1 MAAGGSLHTGHAVR
15 WNGKGADVHVHGFVI
30 HPILTRKETK
40 NKTVGM
46 GEFIFLQHVDRDDDK
61 FFIGSKP
68 FDFFVG
74 MMWKIIMAGKM
85 TYASSPELLDMA
97 KAQTQAMINVARI
110 RLEQIRLAHGEDPLR
125 IEMGGPDSTF
135 KAKVF
140 WNGRLVLTYLQRNK
154 APKYL
159 QRDPNMLKFLQAVA
173 AAKDMETLTALFN
186 TGEMNILFAPCHKK
200 GDDATTTVLKKKKC
214 RSLRDLDGNASKTS
228 ASNPVNEKDDDYDE
242 DDDDDAPITAPKVVQ
257 KRSRKASDD
266 SGATKRARKAQPAV
280 TATAQPAVTATKCPR
295 KVQPVASDE
304 DEDGA
309 FEEDEDEEGA
319 VEEEVDDDEDFV
331 WLAPQ
336 AAVVEES
343 EQPAAAAASHLAT
356 TPVQR
361 GMFQQPAPVHRS
373 FPAVEAERPETEQPC
388 DTYEARSPGQS
399 AYSCPATPID
409 TRPPLDLAD
418 MLRETSSEDGDDQAE
433 HAAGEVEEEPITN
446 FLDATPYM
454 DPMQMLEPEVE
465 EPISQEQATP
475 SPAAVPTA
483 YSTHSVLDVD
493 NTDAEAVSNAL
504 AALPLLLGTAPD
516 TLRCDTSDVRGDLNL
531 LATIFNE
538 SAADIPEVATL
549 ALARVL
555 QRYYPEGLHTLFNVQ
570 TLTPCLAWEMAQTPL
585 KPYLSDAAMADADA
599 HGKHRAALEAM
610 GAVLPAPAARS
621 VEEYVMDVEAHA
633 LIKKTRETCL
643 SIMRMI
649 LSGTSGALTM
659 TAIAKLSMNEE

>member
-1 MAAGGSLHTGHAVR
+1 MAAGGSSHTGHAVR

-40 NKTVGM
+40 KKTVGM

-68 FDFFVG
+68 FGFFVEKT
-74 MMWKIIMAGKM
+74 WKIIEAGEM
-85 TYASSPELLDMA
+85 TYRSSPELLDMA

-110 RLEQIRLAHGEDPLR
+110 RLAQSEDPLR
-125 IEMGGPDSTF
+125 IEMGGPDMTY

-140 WNGRLVLTYLQRNK
+140 WNDRIVLTYLQRNK

-228 ASNPVNEKDDDYDE
+228 ASNPVNEKDDDDDE
-242 DDDDDAPITAPKVVQ
+242 DDDDDAPIIAPKVVQ
-257 KRSRKASDD
+257 KRPHKASDD
-266 SGATKRARKAQPAV
+266 SGATKRARK
-280 TATAQPAVTATKCPR
+280 AQPAVTATKCPR

-309 FEEDEDEEGA
+309 FEE
-319 VEEEVDDDEDFV
+319 EVDDEDFV
-331 WLAPQ
+331 WPAPQ
-336 AAVVEES
+336 AAVVEEP

-483 YSTHSVLDVD
+483 SSTHSVLDVD

-504 AALPLLLGTAPD
+504 KALPLILGTAPD

-531 LATIFNE
+531 LATIFKEN
-538 SAADIPEVATL
+538 ADGIAEVATF

-555 QRYYPEGLHTLFNVQ
+555 QRYYPQGLHTLFNVQ
-570 TLTPCLAWEMAQTPL
+570 TLTRCLAWEMAQTPL